1 MRNKILIAT
10 LFLFLF
16 QNVNA
21 QIYLDSLMTKFAHS
35 VADTNKIKLLF
46 KIEKAFINANKPD
59 SAMYYLSL
67 NEKLINELKAI
78 QYEYDFVYENIA
90 VYHALADYEKALQ
103 YTFKSIE
110 VADRNKNVFQKAD
123 SYRALFNIYYNLG
136 EVENAIKY
144 ALL

>member
-21 QIYLDSLMTKFAHS
+21 QTYLDSLMTKFAHS

-59 SAMYYLSL
+59 SAM
-67 NEKLINELKAI
+67 
-78 QYEYDFVYENIA
+78 
-90 VYHALADYEKALQ
+90 
-103 YTFKSIE
+103 
-110 VADRNKNVFQKAD
+110 
-123 SYRALFNIYYNLG
+123 
-136 EVENAIKY
+136 
-144 ALL
+144 